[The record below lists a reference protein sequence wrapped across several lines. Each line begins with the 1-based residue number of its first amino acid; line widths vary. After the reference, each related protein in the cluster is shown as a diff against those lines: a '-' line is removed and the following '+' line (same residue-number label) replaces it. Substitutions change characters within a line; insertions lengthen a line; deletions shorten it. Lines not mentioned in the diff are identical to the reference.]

1 MFKFSS
7 SFVNKIVVLVLF
19 GVLQSCCTKPPSKI
33 IKGPNYAPSIQKEK
47 LGRGLVAI
55 HQGNGVAAISWRY
68 LTSDPINQSF
78 DIYRKAYGGSELKI
92 NESPLVG
99 STFLKDSLVDISVT
113 NTYLL
118 KDTKTQKDLATYL
131 LTPEKAR
138 LPYLSI
144 PVQPFPGDS
153 LWKYSP
159 NDVAVADLNGN
170 GELEIILKREN
181 SGYDNSQN
189 GVCNGGPLLEA
200 YQLDGTF
207 LWRVNLGINIRQGA
221 HYTQLMVYD
230 FDGDGKAEI
239 AVKTAEG
246 TCFGDGQVIGDVNKD
261 GVSDYVDR
269 DPSSRTYGKILNGP
283 EFFSVIE
290 GTTGKELAR
299 ANYISRGSPNE
310 YGDITGNRVDR
321 FLGGVGYFDG
331 MRPSILI
338 CRGYY
343 TKIVL
348 EAWDYRNGKLTR
360 RWHFSTTDNNGKY
373 KSFEG
378 QGNHQLSIGDVNGDG
393 KDEITYGAC
402 LINADGTGGYNTLLG
417 HGDALHL
424 TDIDIERP
432 GLEIWDCHEHVPV
445 RAGSELRDACTGEL
459 IWGIPSYED
468 VGRAMAADIDPRFKG
483 CELWT
488 THSRGVYTAN
498 GKFISEHTPSINMG
512 IWWDGDLNRELLNG
526 SGVRGREFVRIT
538 KWNGDGVDVLP
549 IPFSKDLAANN
560 WTKGNPCLQAD
571 IVGDWRE
578 EILVRTKDNKEL
590 RLYMTNYSTP
600 YRFHTL
606 LSDHIY
612 RLSVADQNIS
622 YNQPT
627 QPGFYLGSDLGKFW
641 NNQYHLQRGGHSK
654 SGVAYNGRANGMNAR
669 YHGAKRVII
678 DTISCSEETYTLDAG
693 YDYDKYIWTVNGTE
707 INSKRSLT
715 LKAEDYSADQ
725 PVKIKLQA
733 LYKGC
738 VFVDDIVVI
747 FAKKNNTNF
756 NNL

>member
-1 MFKFSS
+1 MFNSLG
-7 SFVNKIVVLVLF
+7 SFADKILILILC
-19 GVLQSCCTKPPSKI
+19 GVLQSCCTKTPSQI
-33 IKGPNYAPSIQKEK
+33 VKGPNYAPSIQKEN

-55 HQGNGVAAISWRY
+55 HQGNGVVAVSWRFLPKDKAETQFDLY
-68 LTSDPINQSF
+68 RINNNEKERKLNKTPI
-78 DIYRKAYGGSELKI
+78 AA
-92 NESPLVG
+92 
-99 STFLKDSLVDISVT
+99 STFVKDSLA
-113 NTYLL
+113 NTKASITYVL
-118 KDTKTQKDLATYL
+118 KDAKTHHVLASYV
-131 LTPEKAR
+131 LTPQMADH
-138 LPYLSI
+138 PYLSI
-144 PVQPFPGDS
+144 PIQAFPGDS
-153 LWKYSP
+153 LWQYSP
-159 NDVAVADLNGN
+159 NDATVADLDGD
-170 GELEIILKREN
+170 GELDIVLKREN
-181 SGYDNSQN
+181 SGHDNSHN

-200 YQLDGTF
+200 YKLDGTF

-221 HYTQLMVYD
+221 HYTQMMAYD

-246 TCFGDGQVIGDVNKD
+246 TQFGDGQVIGDVNND

-269 DPSSRTYGKILNGP
+269 DPSSRTYGKIITGP

-290 GTTGKELAR
+290 GATGKELAR
-299 ANYISRGSPNE
+299 ANYISRGAPDE
-310 YGDITGNRVDR
+310 FGDITGNRVDR

-343 TKIVL
+343 EKTVL
-348 EAWDYRNGKLTR
+348 EAWDYRDGKLTQ
-360 RWHFSTTDNNGKY
+360 RWHFSTTDNQGEY

-402 LINADGTGGYNTLLG
+402 LINADGTGGYNTQLG

-432 GLEIWDCHEHVPV
+432 GLEIWDCHEHVPTK
-445 RAGSELRDACTGEL
+445 AGSELRDACTGEY
-459 IWGIPSYED
+459 IWGIPSFED

-488 THSRGVYTAN
+488 THSGGVYTAN
-498 GKFISEHTPSINMG
+498 GKFITANTPSINMG
-512 IWWDGDLNRELLNG
+512 IWWDGDLNRELLDG
-526 SGVRGREFVRIT
+526 SSVTGREFVGIT
-538 KWNGDGVDVLP
+538 KWTGDGVMNLP
-549 IPFSKDLAANN
+549 IPFSEDLTANN

-571 IVGDWRE
+571 LVGDWRE

-641 NNQYHLQRGGHSK
+641 NNEYQLQRGAHSK
-654 SGVAYNGRANGMNAR
+654 SGKAKDGKANGMNTR
-669 YHGAKRVII
+669 YHGAKRII
-678 DTISCSEETYTLDAG
+678 LDTITCSQEIYTLDAG
-693 YDYDKYIWTVNGTE
+693 FDYDQYTWIVNGAE
-707 INSKRSLT
+707 INSDRSLT
-715 LKAEDYSADQ
+715 LKAKDYSADQ
-725 PVKIKLQA
+725 AIKVKLQV

-738 VFVDDIVVI
+738 VFADSIHVR
-747 FAKKNNTNF
+747 FTGENNA
-756 NNL
+756 L

>member
-1 MFKFSS
+1 MFHISNSLANKV
-7 SFVNKIVVLVLF
+7 FVFILCGL
-19 GVLQSCCTKPPSKI
+19 LQSCSIKSSSKWV
-33 IKGPNYAPSIQKEK
+33 KGPNYAPSIQKEK

-55 HQGNGVAAISWRY
+55 HHGNGLVTLSWRF
-68 LTSDPINQSF
+68 LDTDIVQKSF
-78 DIYRKAYGGSELKI
+78 DLYRKVDGKKERKI
-92 NESPLVG
+92 NESPIII
-99 STFLKDSLVDISVT
+99 STFFKDSLVDVCVQNKYI
-113 NTYLL
+113 L
-118 KDTKTQKDLATYL
+118 KDSKTHEILATYL
-131 LTPEKAR
+131 LMPANAER
-138 LPYLSI
+138 PYLSI
-144 PVQPFPGDS
+144 PIKQFPGDS
-153 LWKYSP
+153 LWQYSP
-159 NDVAVADLNGN
+159 NDITVGDLDGD

-181 SGYDNSQN
+181 SGIDNSQR
-189 GVCNGGPLLEA
+189 GICNGGTLLEA
-200 YQLDGTF
+200 YKLDGTF
-207 LWRVNLGINIRQGA
+207 LWRINLGINIRQGA
-221 HYTQLMVYD
+221 HYTQLMTYD

-239 AVKTAEG
+239 AIKTAEG
-246 TCFGDGQVIGDVNKD
+246 TRFADGHVIGDINKD

-269 DPSSRTYGKILNGP
+269 DPSSLTYGKIITGP

-290 GTTGKELAR
+290 GATGKELAR
-299 ANYISRGSPNE
+299 ANYIPRGTPNE
-310 YGDITGNRVDR
+310 FGDRTGNRVDR

-343 TKIVL
+343 EKTVL
-348 EAWDYRNGKLTR
+348 EAWDYRDGKLTR
-360 RWHFSTTDNNGKY
+360 RWHFSTSADNGKY

-402 LINADGTGGYNTLLG
+402 LINADGTGGYNTQLG

-432 GLEIWDCHEHVPV
+432 GLEIWDCHENVPN
-445 RAGSELRDACTGEL
+445 RAGSELRDACTGEY
-459 IWGIPSYED
+459 IWGIPTYED
-468 VGRAMAADIDPRFKG
+468 VGRAMAADIDSRFKG

-488 THSRGVYTAN
+488 THSAGVYTAN
-498 GKFISEHTPSINMG
+498 GEFISEHTPSINMG

-526 SGVRGREFVRIT
+526 SGVTNQEFVQIT

-571 IVGDWRE
+571 ILGDWRE
-578 EILVRTKDNKEL
+578 EILVRTKDNKEV
-590 RLYMTNYSTP
+590 RLYMTNYDTP

-612 RLSVADQNIS
+612 RMSVADQNIS

-641 NNQYHLQRGGHSK
+641 NNEYRLRKGAHSK
-654 SGVAYNGRANGMNAR
+654 SGRTDDGKPNGMNAR
-669 YHGAKRVII
+669 YHEAQRII
-678 DTISCSEETYTLDAG
+678 LDTINCSQETYTLDAG
-693 YDYDKYIWTVNGTE
+693 YDYDEYTWTVNGSE
-707 INSKRSLT
+707 INSDRM
-715 LKAEDYSADQ
+715 LKLQKKNYSAEQ
-725 PVKIKLQA
+725 LVKVKLQA

-738 VFVDDIVVI
+738 IFKDKVVI
-747 FAKKNNTNF
+747 IFTKKNK
-756 NNL
+756 

>member
-1 MFKFSS
+1 MLKFSN
-7 SFVNKIVVLVLF
+7 SFANKIIVLILC
-19 GVLQSCCTKPPSKI
+19 GVLQSCSTKSSSKI
-33 IKGPNYAPSIQKEK
+33 IKGSNYATSIQKEK

-55 HQGNGVAAISWRY
+55 HQGNGIVAVSWRFLLKDKADTQFDLY
-68 LTSDPINQSF
+68 RINNNEKERKLNEAPIST
-78 DIYRKAYGGSELKI
+78 
-92 NESPLVG
+92 
-99 STFLKDSLVDISVT
+99 STFSKDSLVNTKIL
-113 NTYLL
+113 NTYVL
-118 KDTKTQKDLATYL
+118 KDAKTRETLASFVL
-131 LTPEKAR
+131 SPQMANH
-138 LPYLSI
+138 PYLSI
-144 PVQPFPGDS
+144 PIKAFPGDS

-159 NDVAVADLNGN
+159 NDATVADLDGD
-170 GELEIILKREN
+170 GELEIVLKREN
-181 SGYDNSQN
+181 SGHDNSHN
-189 GVCNGGPLLEA
+189 GVCNGGTLLEA

-221 HYTQLMVYD
+221 HYTQLMAYD

-246 TCFGDGQVIGDVNKD
+246 TQFGDGQVIGDVNKD

-269 DPSSRTYGKILNGP
+269 NPSSRTYGKIMHGP
-283 EFFSVIE
+283 EFFSIIE

-299 ANYISRGSPNE
+299 ADYISRGAPNDF
-310 YGDITGNRVDR
+310 GDTTGNRVDR

-343 TKIVL
+343 EKTVL
-348 EAWDYRNGKLTR
+348 EAWDYRDGKLTQ
-360 RWHFSTTDNNGKY
+360 RWHFSTTDNNGEY

-402 LINADGTGGYNTLLG
+402 LINADGTGGYNTQLG

-432 GLEIWDCHEHVPV
+432 GLEIWDCHEHVPT

-488 THSRGVYTAN
+488 THSGGVYTAN

-526 SGVRGREFVRIT
+526 SGVREHEFVQIT

-549 IPFSKDLAANN
+549 IPFGDDLAANN

-578 EILVRTKDNKEL
+578 EILVRTKNNKEL
-590 RLYMTNYSTP
+590 RLYMTNYNTP
-600 YRFHTL
+600 YRFYTL

-612 RLSVADQNIS
+612 RLSVAGQNIS

-641 NNQYHLQRGGHSK
+641 NNHYQLQRGAHSK
-654 SGVAYNGRANGMNAR
+654 SGKANDGKPNGMN
-669 YHGAKRVII
+669 
-678 DTISCSEETYTLDAG
+678 
-693 YDYDKYIWTVNGTE
+693 
-707 INSKRSLT
+707 
-715 LKAEDYSADQ
+715 
-725 PVKIKLQA
+725 
-733 LYKGC
+733 
-738 VFVDDIVVI
+738 
-747 FAKKNNTNF
+747 
-756 NNL
+756 